1 MSSASI
7 QHWQCPQCESST
19 HYKGLCRDCSN
30 TSEDVYVHRVRVNAD
45 GSPYIKANTEL
56 NPNLKGFDA
65 ESMRNHFTNAR
76 RKQKKTNKQIKAMQE
91 AQKLNSADVAAVAEV
106 NEVDESSGEIMF
118 GESVETPEVNAET

>member
-19 HYKGLCRDCSN
+19 HYRGLCRECSN

-91 AQKLNSADVAAVAEV
+91 EQKLNAADVAAVAEV

-118 GESVETPEVNAET
+118 GESIENPEVNEEI

>member
-1 MSSASI
+1 MSSAAL

-19 HYKGLCRDCSN
+19 HYRGLCRDCSN
-30 TSEDVYVHRVRVNAD
+30 TADSVYVHRVRVNAD

-56 NPNLKGFDA
+56 TPNLKGFDA

-91 AQKLNSADVAAVAEV
+91 AQKLDSADVAAVAEV

-118 GESVETPEVNAET
+118 GESVEDPEVNAET